1 MTRNSKVSLPHR
13 RPTSPDVRLINPDEV
28 WGRPLGFVLLLDV
41 DLPFDER
48 VERAWARLKLTR
60 FAPEEHERL
69 RTAMAEM
76 LKEKHTLT
84 DQIHE

>member
-1 MTRNSKVSLPHR
+1 MTRTAHPGNDRVG
-13 RPTSPDVRLINPDEV
+13 LIPPGEMFD
-28 WGRPLGFVLLLDV
+28 RPLSGVLVLDA
-41 DLPFDER
+41 DLPFEQR

-60 FAPEEHERL
+60 FTLEEHERL

>member
-1 MTRNSKVSLPHR
+1 MDHKSVAVVDAM
-13 RPTSPDVRLINPDEV
+13 DVRA
-28 WGRPLGFVLLLDV
+28 RSPL
-41 DLPFDER
+41 
-48 VERAWARLKLTR
+48 T
-60 FAPEEHERL
+60 PEEHERL